1 MSTENIGVAK
11 KAKPNLRKTK
21 IILEKNRKIKILGG
35 FVNFG
40 NGRYGRKKLL
50 FLLVGMVCWYCL
62 FMVYLFFFICW
73 PRGGRKR
80 KVYID
85 YNKESI
91 KQFFKL

>member
-40 NGRYGRKKLL
+40 NGRYGRKKIIIFIGWNGMLVL
-50 FLLVGMVCWYCL
+50 FIYGIFIFLFVGQEGEEKKGIYRL
-62 FMVYLFFFICW
+62 
-73 PRGGRKR
+73 
-80 KVYID
+80 
-85 YNKESI
+85 
-91 KQFFKL
+91 

>member
-40 NGRYGRKKLL
+40 NGRYGRKKII
-50 FLLVGMVCWYCL
+50 FFIGWNVCWYCL
-62 FMVYLFFFICW
+62 FMVYLFFLFVGQ
-73 PRGGRKR
+73 GGKKK

-91 KQFFKL
+91 KQFFK

>member
-62 FMVYLFFFICW
+62 FMVYLFFYLLAK
-73 PRGGRKR
+73 RGKKKKGIYR
-80 KVYID
+80 
-85 YNKESI
+85 
-91 KQFFKL
+91 L

>member
-21 IILEKNRKIKILGG
+21 IILEKIEKLKFWGVLLILAMADMAG
-35 FVNFG
+35 
-40 NGRYGRKKLL
+40 KKLL

-62 FMVYLFFFICW
+62 FMVYLFFYLLAK
-73 PRGGRKR
+73 RGKKK